1 MPRLFNREHHWIQ
14 HLDAFASNPCEKLGL
29 AETLGAMGILPDRRA
44 GTPDAKRT
52 RGLEAHATNSGAFL
66 HGRFR

>member
-29 AETLGAMGILPDRRA
+29 GGHNVGHHHREAA
-44 GTPDAKRT
+44 TPE
-52 RGLEAHATNSGAFL
+52 GSGA
-66 HGRFR
+66 

>member
-29 AETLGAMGILPDRRA
+29 ELGA
-44 GTPDAKRT
+44 
-52 RGLEAHATNSGAFL
+52 EAHQ
-66 HGRFR
+66 